1 VSGLTG
7 RTRLAAVIGDPV
19 RHSLSPAI
27 HNAAF
32 RELGLDWVYVALPV
46 PEGQG
51 RAAVKAMRT
60 LGIDGLNVTMPHKS
74 DVARAVDRLSATA
87 RALKSVNTIVRVGD
101 DLVGESTDGDG
112 FVHALRDDEGL
123 DPAGK
128 RFLVVGAG
136 GAARAVVRA
145 VAVAGA
151 AEVVVVA
158 RNADRARSCARLAG
172 AGIGRVGVAEEVDGV
187 DVVVNATPVGMA
199 EVATGPGA
207 SPCPVDPE
215 RLAPGQLVADLV
227 YNPLVTP
234 LVAAARERG
243 VAAVNGIGMLIHQAA
258 LSFRLWT
265 GEDPPLAAMSA
276 GALAALAHQDQA

>member
-1 VSGLTG
+1 VNVTG

-60 LGIDGLNVTMPHKS
+60 LGIDGLNVTMPHKT

-87 RALKSVNTIVRVGD
+87 KALKSVNTIVRVGD

-112 FVHALRDDEGL
+112 FVNALRDDEGL
-123 DPAGK
+123 DPVGK
-128 RFLVVGAG
+128 RFLVVCAG

-158 RNADRARSCARLAG
+158 RNADRAKACARLAG
-172 AGIGRVGVAEEVDGV
+172 AGVGRTGVADEAADV
-187 DVVVNATPVGMA
+187 DVIVNATPVGMS
-199 EVATGPGA
+199 EVAAGPGA
-207 SPCPVDPE
+207 SPYPVDPA

-234 LVAAARERG
+234 LVAAAHERG

-258 LSFRLWT
+258 LAFRLWT
-265 GEDPPLAAMSA
+265 GEDAPLAAMSA
-276 GALAALAHQDQA
+276 GALAALAHQD

>member
-1 VSGLTG
+1 
-7 RTRLAAVIGDPV
+7 LAAVIGDPV

-27 HNAAF
+27 HNAGF
-32 RELGLDWVYVALPV
+32 RALDLDWVYVAFEV

-74 DVARAVDRLSATA
+74 AVASAVDRLSPTA
-87 RALKSVNTIVRVGD
+87 KALGAVNTVVRVGD
-101 DLVGESTDGDG
+101 ELVGESTDGEG
-112 FVHALRDDEGL
+112 FVNALRDDEGV

-136 GAARAVVRA
+136 GAARAVVKA
-145 VAVAGA
+145 VADAGA
-151 AEVVVVA
+151 AEVVVAA
-158 RNADRARSCARLAG
+158 RKADRAGACARLAG
-172 AGIGRVGVAEEVDGV
+172 PVGRVGTAEEVDGV
-187 DVVVNATPVGMA
+187 DVIVNATPLGMH
-199 EVATGPGA
+199 EVRALPGT
-207 SPCPVDPE
+207 SVLPVDPA

-243 VAAVNGIGMLIHQAA
+243 VAAVNGVGMLIHQAA
-258 LSFRLWT
+258 IAFRLWT
-265 GEDPPLAAMSA
+265 GEDPPMASMSA
-276 GALAALAHQDQA
+276 GALAALANPD